1 MDNNISLNTI
11 NSFISSTMSL
21 FLLDK
26 ILVRQK
32 KESVQHI
39 TEEQVLIV
47 YLEEATRIVKAKEKA
62 GEVKKEGTTVRV

>member
-1 MDNNISLNTI
+1 
-11 NSFISSTMSL
+11 MSL

-32 KESVQHI
+32 KESVQHV

-47 YLEEATRIVKAKEKA
+47 YLEEATRMVKAKEKA

>member
-47 YLEEATRIVKAKEKA
+47 YLEEATRIVKAKEKI
-62 GEVKKEGTTVRV
+62 E

>member
-1 MDNNISLNTI
+1 
-11 NSFISSTMSL
+11 MSL

-32 KESVQHI
+32 KESVQYI

-47 YLEEATRIVKAKEKA
+47 YLEEAIRIVKAKEKA